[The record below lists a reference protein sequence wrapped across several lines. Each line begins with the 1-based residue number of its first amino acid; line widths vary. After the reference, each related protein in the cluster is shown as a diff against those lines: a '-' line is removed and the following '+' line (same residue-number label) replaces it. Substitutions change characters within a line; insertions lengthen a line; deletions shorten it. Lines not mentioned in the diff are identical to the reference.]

1 MFFKMIILQKKEK
14 FMILFTNTLS
24 QKKEEFVPAEKHKVN
39 MYVCGIT
46 PYDYPHIGHGRCY
59 VTFDLMYRV
68 LQFLDYK
75 VTYARNFTDID
86 DKILHRAQKELHD
99 SSKYELIT
107 QKYIAAFHQNMLA
120 LNCIPPTH
128 EPLVTKTIPQIIAFT
143 EGLIE
148 KNAAYE
154 KDGSVYFRVATFKNY
169 GKLSKQN
176 LDELQAGARVEVDHC
191 KENPLDFALWK
202 KDDEVGFE
210 SPWGKG
216 RPGWHIECSA
226 MAYDIFQGTVDI
238 HGGGMD
244 LMFPH
249 HENEI
254 AQSESLHPAP
264 FVKYWIH
271 NAFVRI
277 NKEKMSKSLGN
288 FFTLNEIFEK
298 FDPMVLRF
306 YFLKHHYRN
315 PLDFSFQ
322 DLESAETTYKRLV
335 NFFIDSAETKIKN
348 HSDAHQPVVVQMLD
362 FLKDDLN
369 TSGAFG
375 VLFDNLPKLQE
386 DTSAKVA
393 VKSFLINVFGLT
405 LEALPEKSVEITP
418 EIQKLIEQRE
428 QARIAKN
435 WALADQIRDQLA
447 ELGIDVHDKKLK

>member
-1 MFFKMIILQKKEK
+1 MLIL
-14 FMILFTNTLS
+14 TNTLS
-24 QKKEEFVPAEKHKVN
+24 QKKEEFCPKNNKNVS

-59 VTFDLMYRV
+59 VTFDLVYR
-68 LQFLDYK
+68 LLNFLGYQ

-86 DKILHRAQKELHD
+86 DKILKRAAQEFQDETQYLK
-99 SSKYELIT
+99 IT
-107 QKYIAAFHQNMLA
+107 QKYIQAFHDDMKA
-120 LNCIPPTH
+120 LNCLPATE
-128 EPLVTKTIPQIIAFT
+128 EPRVTQMIPQIIAFIQ
-143 EGLIE
+143 GLI
-148 KNAAYE
+148 KNGSAYQIN
-154 KDGSVYFRVATFKNY
+154 GSVYFRVTTFASY

-176 LDELQAGARVEVDHC
+176 LNDLQSGARVEVDTC

-202 KDDEVGFE
+202 QDDNVGFE

-226 MAYDIFQGTVDI
+226 MVQDIFKDSIDI

-254 AQSESLHPAP
+254 AQSESLYKKP
-264 FVKYWIH
+264 FVKYWLH

-288 FFTLNEIFEK
+288 FFTLHEIFQK

-315 PLDFSFQ
+315 PLDFSFDDIISTQ
-322 DLESAETTYKRLV
+322 TTYKRLV
-335 NFFIDSAETKIKN
+335 NFFADVDQTLMTNPQSVKKN
-348 HSDAHQPVVVQMLD
+348 LVVADMLAM
-362 FLKDDLN
+362 LEDDLN

-375 VLFDNLPKLQE
+375 VLFEKMPSISDDIQ
-386 DTSAKVA
+386 AKA
-393 VKSFLINVFGLT
+393 LVKYFLVNVLGLT
-405 LEALPEKSVEITP
+405 LQPITEEQVAITP
-418 EIQKLIEQRE
+418 KIQKLLELRQ
-428 QARIAKN
+428 QARKDKN
-435 WALADQIRDQLA
+435 WALSDQIRDQLQN
-447 ELGIDVHDKKLK
+447 LGVDIHDKKMKS